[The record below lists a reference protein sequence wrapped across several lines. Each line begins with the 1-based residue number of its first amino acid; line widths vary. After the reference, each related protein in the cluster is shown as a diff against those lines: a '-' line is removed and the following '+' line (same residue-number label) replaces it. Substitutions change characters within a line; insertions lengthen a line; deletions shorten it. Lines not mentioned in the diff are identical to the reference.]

1 MAGQNLFSILH
12 DAARPLC
19 FVGHSSLSQEIVS
32 DIKHDRLCVQHS
44 LEELE
49 TKSREWFDQYQF
61 IVLASDVAFKQQAV
75 NFLQQQQAHFFSIIG
90 KHNIVNPDTVIGHG
104 TYIYNFNDFLFRSNC
119 IGDHCIVV
127 AYCHFSHGVVIGDYS
142 HISSYTYLSNC
153 EIGAGSILGI
163 RTSIIGFNGK
173 ISVANNTNLMLGSVV
188 TKDLPETG
196 TYFGNRRI
204 NDKSSLQQR
213 IL

>member
-32 DIKHDRLCVQHS
+32 DIKHDRVCVQHS

-49 TKSREWFDQYQF
+49 TKSREWFDKHQF
-61 IVLASDVAFKQQAV
+61 IVLSSDVAFKQQVVA
-75 NFLQQQQAHFFSIIG
+75 FLQQQQAHFFSIIG
-90 KHNIVNPDTVIGHG
+90 KNNVVNHDTVIGRG
-104 TYIYNFNDFLFRSNC
+104 TYIYNFNDLLFRGNY
-119 IGDHCIVV
+119 IGNHCIVV
-127 AYCHFSHGVVIGDYS
+127 AYCHFSHGVHIGDYS
-142 HISSYTYLSNC
+142 HISSYTYLNNC
-153 EIGAGSILGI
+153 EIGTG
-163 RTSIIGFNGK
+163 SIIGIRSSVVGFSSK
-173 ISVANNTNLMLGSVV
+173 ISIADNTNLMLGSVV
-188 TKDLPETG
+188 TKNLPDTG

>member
-1 MAGQNLFSILH
+1 
-12 DAARPLC
+12 
-19 FVGHSSLSQEIVS
+19 VS

-49 TKSREWFDQYQF
+49 TNPREWFDQYQF

-90 KHNIVNPDTVIGHG
+90 KHNVVNPDTVIGHG
-104 TYIYNFNDFLFRSNC
+104 TYIYNFNDFLFRSNR

-188 TKDLPETG
+188 TKDLPDTG